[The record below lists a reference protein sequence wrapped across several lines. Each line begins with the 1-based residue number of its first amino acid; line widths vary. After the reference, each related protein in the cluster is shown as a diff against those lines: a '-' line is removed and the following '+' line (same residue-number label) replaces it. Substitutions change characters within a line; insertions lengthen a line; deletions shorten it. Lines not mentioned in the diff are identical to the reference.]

1 MSLSFAVPTPLEYFG
16 SLVRVEAQIHLLE
29 TAVSLGQDDY
39 PNLDVQQVLA
49 EVDALQARLRRR
61 VPADAPAMYRLRLLN
76 HFFFQDLH
84 FGGNLND
91 YYDPDNS
98 YVHKVIESRRGIP
111 VSLAVLWLELAQ
123 GLGLGLAAHGVGFPG
138 HFLVK
143 VNLPQAQVVIDPFSG
158 HSLSREELLSR
169 LEAWRSNHGL
179 AASPELPLGHYLQ
192 AMAARDIVARML
204 RNLKEIHRTQ
214 RDWKRLVAVEDRL
227 LVLFPQAWDEY
238 RDRGLAHVELGRLV
252 PAVRDL
258 ETYLEQAGEGGD
270 ADEIARRLAAL
281 RRAMG

>member
-39 PNLDVQQVLA
+39 PSLDVQQVLA

-61 VPADAPAMYRLRLLN
+61 LPADAPAMYRLRLLN

-123 GLGLGLAAHGVGFPG
+123 GLGLAAHGVGFPG

-179 AASPELPLGHYLQ
+179 HANPELPLGHYLQ

-204 RNLKEIHRTQ
+204 RNLKEIHRTR

-227 LVLFPQAWDEY
+227 LVLLPQAWDEY

-258 ETYLEQAGEGGD
+258 ETYLEQAGEEGD
-270 ADEIARRLAAL
+270 AGEIARRLAAL